1 MTRFVAALVLAV
13 ALSACTMNMQAVREP
28 PYSYAAATAPP
39 WQSMVYAARTDSGV
53 VVVDLGWYGAGRE
66 LRRTLARLGA
76 RPEDVTDVFLT
87 HSHRDHIGAWE
98 TVRTA
103 RFHLSA
109 AEVPIFQGDA
119 HHRDL
124 PSRTGEAVLGN
135 PAPWPGELAVRP
147 FTGDTVFTFGRD
159 TLRAYLLPG
168 HTPGSAA
175 YLFRRVLFMGDAFV
189 WHLFGG
195 IRGADEIF
203 TENSAQNRANV
214 RALLHRVLP
223 LGVDWACNAHAKCVR
238 PDSAFVAQVTGPP
251 LPRKTGE
258 RVHSGPG

>member
-1 MTRFVAALVLAV
+1 MIRSVPAFALALILA
-13 ALSACTMNMQAVREP
+13 ACTMNMQAVREP

-53 VVVDLGWYGAGRE
+53 VVVDLGWYGAGRD
-66 LRRTLARLGA
+66 LRRVLGRLGA
-76 RPEDVTDVFLT
+76 RPADVTDVFLT

-103 RFHLSA
+103 RFHLSS
-109 AEVPIFQGDA
+109 AEAPIFQGAA
-119 HHRDL
+119 HHGDL

-135 PAPWPGELAVRP
+135 PAPWQGEVAVRP
-147 FTGDTVFTFGRD
+147 FTRDTVFAFGRD

-175 YLFRRVLFMGDAFV
+175 YLFRRVLFMGDAFS
-189 WHLFGG
+189 WHLVGG
-195 IRGADEIF
+195 IRPADEIF

-238 PDSAFVAQVTGPP
+238 PDSAFVEQIAG
-251 LPRKTGE
+251 
-258 RVHSGPG
+258 